1 MTLNKLDKNFH
12 LNKMYTNIIEDINEK
27 KRIRLSDTLFHKIVT
42 TEFKKNLDKG
52 KNPIEF
58 CNFIKG
64 RRMIEFM

>member
-1 MTLNKLDKNFH
+1 
-12 LNKMYTNIIEDINEK
+12 MYTNIIEDINEK